1 MELSFV
7 KVLNNSIS
15 AGWLILAVLAARL
28 MLKKAPKAIHCLL
41 WALVAV
47 RLLLPVSVES
57 VFSLIP
63 SGETVPEAYMSLE
76 GEARRQEAVLSV
88 VGRFPLGP
96 VLTGCRWGSCAGPV
110 FGWRGWGSWGSMP

>member
-63 SGETVPEAYMSLE
+63 SGETVPEA
-76 GEARRQEAVLSV
+76 
-88 VGRFPLGP
+88 
-96 VLTGCRWGSCAGPV
+96 
-110 FGWRGWGSWGSMP
+110 